1 MNIKATGAVEVINL
15 PGKFYTFISVN
26 FSLLNIWMKDYSLF
40 FYVACILIFFGT
52 NLMQLV
58 DGVLEFSIIILYSL
72 PTTNKIHGMTFS
84 LI

>member
-1 MNIKATGAVEVINL
+1 MDIKATGAVEVINL

-26 FSLLNIWMKDYSLF
+26 FSVLNISTKDYCFFFLCSLHF
-40 FYVACILIFFGT
+40 DFFGT
-52 NLMQLV
+52 SFMQLV

-72 PTTNKIHGMTFS
+72 RTTNKICGMTFL

>member
-1 MNIKATGAVEVINL
+1 MDER
-15 PGKFYTFISVN
+15 
-26 FSLLNIWMKDYSLF
+26 LF
-40 FYVACILIFFGT
+40 LIFYVACILIFFGT